1 MTVAELIKK
10 LEEILPPAFPEE
22 IDTDGAQCV
31 PDPDRTVKKVLVSL
45 DPYGFATNETIN
57 GEYDLLLTHHPLFY
71 FGREPGTPQDKWGE
85 QLESAGVAQVSF
97 HMRLDNATG
106 GVNDRLAELLGLADV
121 KTFGIP
127 ECDALGR
134 IGTLPNPVT
143 VADFA
148 AAVRDVLGA
157 GKVNYTELTDE
168 KLVKTVAV
176 LGGASSDFVAA
187 AAEAG
192 ADAIVGGEFKHH
204 IYGIARAL
212 DIAVVEAGHYFTEN
226 PVCEVLAGMVRRAC
240 PDAEVTVIS
249 PAPVKVI

>member
-1 MTVAELIKK
+1 MTVSEFIKN
-10 LEEILPPAFPEE
+10 LEEILPPAFSGE

-45 DPYGFATNETIN
+45 DPYGFAVNEAVR
-57 GEYDLLLTHHPLFY
+57 GGYDLLLTHHPLFY
-71 FGREPGTPQDKWGE
+71 FGREPETPQDKWGE
-85 QLESAGVAQVSF
+85 RLEAAGVAQVSF
-97 HMRLDNATG
+97 HMRLDNARG
-106 GVNDRLAELLGLADV
+106 GVNDLLAGLLGLRNV

-127 ECDALGR
+127 ECDSLGR
-134 IGTLPNPVT
+134 IGELPRPVS

-148 AAVRDVLGA
+148 ATVRDVLGA
-157 GKVNYTELTDE
+157 GKVNYTELPDDR
-168 KLVKTVAV
+168 LVAKVAV

-204 IYGIARAL
+204 IYGIAGAL
-212 DIAVVEAGHYFTEN
+212 DIAVIEAGHYFTEN
-226 PVCEVLAGMVRRAC
+226 PVCAVLADMVRRVC
-240 PDAEVTVIS
+240 PGAEVTVMS